1 MNYASTIQSM
11 ISKNRYEISYVESV
25 IKELREW
32 KKEADEKA
40 ETEEEYQAH
49 AALQRYRKQLAKL
62 VSYQKYLKKALAMEH
77 AIARDDWWGL

>member
-32 KKEADEKA
+32 KKEADEKG
-40 ETEEEYQAH
+40 ETDEEYLAH

-62 VSYQKYLKKALAMEH
+62 VSYQKYLKKALATEH
-77 AIARDDWWGL
+77 AIARLEGE

>member
-1 MNYASTIQSM
+1 M
-11 ISKNRYEISYVESV
+11 

-40 ETEEEYQAH
+40 ETDEEYEAH
-49 AALQRYRKQLAKL
+49 DALQRYRKQLAKL

-77 AIARDDWWGL
+77 AIARDVKQMEDSWGL